1 MFAAVSAYR
10 ATENAASPTTLSAIN
25 GILVLIFR
33 NVALRADGLKLLVAA
48 VIVPGAAV
56 IVIVSTGSRGFPGQ
70 LDDAHPRAGTIGKE
84 DQAAIVDFNV
94 AGVDSA
100 DWLLLG

>member
-1 MFAAVSAYR
+1 
-10 ATENAASPTTLSAIN
+10 
-25 GILVLIFR
+25 
-33 NVALRADGLKLLVAA
+33 LRLPRQFDDVH
-48 VIVPGAAV
+48 PG
-56 IVIVSTGSRGFPGQ
+56 
-70 LDDAHPRAGTIGKE
+70 AGTIGKV